1 MNNENIG
8 KYLSELRKYYK
19 ITQDELAARLCVSR
33 QAVSKWETGSSVP
46 DVETMVKISE
56 MYGITVNDI
65 VHADL
70 TKIKYQK
77 EIVIPDKEK
86 MSQKIFVIG
95 CGRWGSFLAWY
106 LDKIGHDVTL
116 YGRQQSANMKQLM
129 SQRKNEYLMM
139 PESVTL
145 TTDLAEVVQA
155 DIVLISIGSQQL
167 HGVAQQLGEMQ
178 VKNKKIV
185 LCMKGMEIATDRRLS
200 QVVDDAVDY
209 SNKVAVWLGPGHI
222 QEFYR
227 GIANC
232 MVIDSKDEFVKHD
245 LIQTFSS
252 SLIRFYY
259 GTDMIGNEIGAAAK
273 NVIGIAAGMLDG
285 LDMATLKGA
294 LMARG
299 TREIGKL
306 IAAMGGKEQSV
317 YGLCHLGDYE
327 ATVFS
332 KHSQNRAYGECVVR
346 GGEYGKLAEGYYT
359 VKALRN
365 LGKNYGVALPICEA
379 VYGILYEEKDA
390 KSELEQLFERSLK
403 NEF

>member
-1 MNNENIG
+1 
-8 KYLSELRKYYK
+8 
-19 ITQDELAARLCVSR
+19 
-33 QAVSKWETGSSVP
+33 
-46 DVETMVKISE
+46 
-56 MYGITVNDI
+56 
-65 VHADL
+65 
-70 TKIKYQK
+70 
-77 EIVIPDKEK
+77 
-86 MSQKIFVIG
+86 
-95 CGRWGSFLAWY
+95 
-106 LDKIGHDVTL
+106 
-116 YGRQQSANMKQLM
+116 
-129 SQRKNEYLMM
+129 MM

-232 MVIDSKDEFVKHD
+232 MVIDSKDEFVKHG

-299 TREIGKL
+299 TREIEKL
-306 IAAMGGKEQSV
+306 IAAMEGKE
-317 YGLCHLGDYE
+317 
-327 ATVFS
+327 
-332 KHSQNRAYGECVVR
+332 HS
-346 GGEYGKLAEGYYT
+346 
-359 VKALRN
+359 
-365 LGKNYGVALPICEA
+365 